1 MFTPLADRRFRLL
14 WAGQTLSG
22 LGDAITPVALALAV
36 IQATGSAT
44 DLGAVLAAAAV
55 PRLLLVLAGGVWA
68 DRLPRHLVMLTA
80 DVVNLFVQ
88 VTIGLELLAGTVH
101 LGHLIALSALSGA
114 ASAFFMPAADGLIPA
129 TVEEDRLQQANAL
142 TQFSRQAGRVLGPM
156 IATTLVITAGAGW
169 AFLLDAATFAVSVG
183 TLALLRVRHEGAPR
197 EGFWTELAGG
207 WTEMRRHRWYWTN
220 LIVHAIWNLASSC
233 YLTLGPLVAVRSLG
247 GQVAWGVITQGGA
260 LGAVV
265 GAVTALRLRPRRPLT
280 ACNLLLA
287 IFGLPLALLAARAPA
302 PLVAVAAGLAFGG
315 LTFMNSVWLTAVQ
328 QHIPARALSRV
339 MAYDWLTSLGLTP
352 AGLAV
357 AGPLGAAVGTSATLA
372 GTAGLVVAACL
383 LVLAVPDVRRLTLR
397 LPAPVAEEPV
407 PTASAAD
414 DELHTGHDPGRTSE
428 PSVS

>member
-14 WAGQTLSG
+14 WTGQTLSG

-55 PRLLLVLAGGVWA
+55 PRLLLMLAGGVWA

-88 VTIGLELLAGTVH
+88 LTIGLELLAGVVH

-129 TVEEDRLQQANAL
+129 TVEEDHLQQANAL
-142 TQFSRQAGRVLGPM
+142 TQLSRQAGRVLGPT
-156 IATTLVITAGAGW
+156 IATTMVITAGAGW

-183 TLALLRVRHEGAPR
+183 TLALLRVRRHEGTPR

-220 LIVHAIWNLASSC
+220 LIVHAVWNLASSC
-233 YLTLGPLVAVRSLG
+233 YLTLGPLVAVRWLG

-260 LGAVV
+260 LGAVI
-265 GAVTALRLRPRRPLT
+265 GAVIALRVRPRRPLT

-287 IFGLPLALLAARAPA
+287 VFGLPLALLAARAPA

-315 LTFMNSVWLTAVQ
+315 LTFMNSLWLTAVQ
-328 QHIPARALSRV
+328 QYIPARALSRV

-352 AGLAV
+352 VGLAV
-357 AGPLGAAVGTSATLA
+357 AGPLGAAVGTSAALA
-372 GTAGLVVAACL
+372 GTAALVVTACV
-383 LVLAVPDVRRLTLR
+383 LVLAVPDVRRLTLG
-397 LPAPVAEEPV
+397 LPAPVVEEPS
-407 PTASAAD
+407 PAASAA
-414 DELHTGHDPGRTSE
+414 EQPVL
-428 PSVS
+428 